1 MCTAHIVTTG
11 IVSSLRMKS
20 RYARRYRQSG
30 SDRLEKQPTDPALA
44 GRNIHVLRG
53 QDIIARLCLL
63 RNSCALAFRVV
74 LELIGRHPLA
84 VLPLPSLWF
93 FVRYLPF
100 WKSSDVL
107 CQLGTPF
114 TAENILLV
122 PPVYCVVGRIPFWLT
137 DTLLHGV
144 SPDIF
149 AAQHPSLAAV
159 YALIFLQQAGLW
171 FALRYFVVTLPA
183 SPTGRGV
190 ATILLTSI
198 ASLYSFAYTAGAEA
212 TTAITWFTV
221 FGAGLRILDGRAT
234 WKTWS
239 LYVLVLV
246 LCIGSRHVSALLP
259 SWLPV
264 TALLLM
270 LLDYFRRK
278 GTSDPSRL
286 GKIAGIAVVLGIGVI
301 GIENAIVAALCS
313 RFGVM
318 QRQMVGRTLCE
329 RVGSYLDHLSPAEKE
344 KVRLRVSRADDDP
357 SLKLAID
364 SLIRIGTYYEGTND
378 VIARAIGNTNMR
390 GDRLEAEVDRTTLRA
405 ALRFYET
412 LDPRLLTVI
421 FKDVVRGFYPTNDQ
435 AIALT
440 GPKATYYS
448 VWDIAK
454 EPESWAGIR
463 VLFFFQPEV
472 ARATLQRALD
482 DKYIRHWRFLPI
494 AAWCVLFAAIGLWRL
509 ARGKLTP
516 ELALMA
522 VCIFGIG
529 LVVYIA
535 TCVCNITQPRYVL
548 PLWVATVAAGC
559 VLIAGKGSVGT
570 RFAASWI

>member
-1 MCTAHIVTTG
+1 M
-11 IVSSLRMKS
+11 L
-20 RYARRYRQSG
+20 
-30 SDRLEKQPTDPALA
+30 D
-44 GRNIHVLRG
+44 VLRPYRFG
-53 QDIIARLCLL
+53 KGSARLRLL
-63 RNSCALAFRVV
+63 LNSCALALRIV
-74 LELIGRHPLA
+74 LDLIGQHPLA

-93 FVRYLPF
+93 FARYLPF

-107 CQLGTPF
+107 CQLWTPF
-114 TAENILLV
+114 TGENILLV
-122 PPVYCVVGRIPFWLT
+122 PPIYCVVGRIPFWLT
-137 DTLLHGV
+137 DTVLHGA
-144 SPDIF
+144 SPSIF

-159 YALIFLQQAGLW
+159 YALIALQHAGLW

-183 SPTGRGV
+183 TPTGRGV
-190 ATILLTSI
+190 VTILLTSI
-198 ASLYSFAYTAGAEA
+198 ASFYSFAHTAGAEA

-239 LYVLVLV
+239 LYALVLL
-246 LCIGSRHVSALLP
+246 LCIGSRHVSALLL

-270 LLDYFRRK
+270 LFDYCRRK
-278 GTSDPSRL
+278 GASGPSRL
-286 GKIAGIAVVLGIGVI
+286 GKIAGIAVVLGIAVF

-313 RFGVM
+313 RFGIT

-329 RVGSYLDHLSPAEKE
+329 RVGSYLDRLSPAEKE
-344 KVRLRVSRADDDP
+344 KVRLRVSRPDDDP
-357 SLKLAID
+357 SLQLAID
-364 SLIRIGTYYEGTND
+364 SLIRIGTYYQGTND
-378 VIARAIGNTNMR
+378 VIARAIRKTSMH
-390 GDRLEAEVDRTTLRA
+390 GDRLEAEVDRNTLKA

-421 FKDVVRGFYPTNDQ
+421 FKDVVRGFYPTNDH

-440 GPKATYYS
+440 GPKATFYS
-448 VWDIAK
+448 VADIAK

-463 VLFFFQPEV
+463 ALEFFNPAV
-472 ARATLQRALD
+472 ARATLQRALHD
-482 DKYIRHWRFLPI
+482 NYIRHWRFLPI

-509 ARGKLTP
+509 ARGKVTL
-516 ELALMA
+516 ELALA
-522 VCIFGIG
+522 AFCIFGIG
-529 LVVYIA
+529 FVVYIA

-559 VLIAGKGSVGT
+559 VLIGG
-570 RFAASWI
+570 ASPRNRQGRASPRDR